1 MEELLLAQGSGFCS
15 IQVLNSLDETYLHYG
30 VRAVA
35 WWIIY
40 FIQRS
45 PIKMLIPFKNTLRNF
60 QNNVWPYIWA
70 PYPAK
75 LTHKN

>member
-1 MEELLLAQGSGFCS
+1 MAEFLLAQGSGFCS

-40 FIQRS
+40 FIQRP
-45 PIKMLIPFKNTLRNF
+45 PIKMLIPFKNTLREISRIMF
-60 QNNVWPYIWA
+60 GHIFGHHT
-70 PYPAK
+70 
-75 LTHKN
+75 LLS